1 LTAQHEITGAVT
13 VLSHAGEPQ
22 HFGWSRQPGFF
33 YDPALVWG
41 PRQRISESDRY
52 IVFTP
57 THLVIFEIRDDGFLG
72 HTGITLVSLRDKK
85 RTTQIFQSLF
95 PLGSYDMPTGSEAGP
110 IRYRRH
116 RASLDFVP
124 MEGGARI
131 IRADIPKFGHHRSL
145 RGELVLTE
153 PVMAES
159 LVTNMPWREAKNA
172 FRYTRRSPW
181 YTVEGVIQF
190 GTTEIVFTRGKAW
203 GIFDWN
209 RGVRP
214 RSDAR
219 YWAAACGMGSG
230 RLTAFSVGYGSADSS
245 AATENAFFVD
255 GKIHKLDQVTFHIPP
270 VNWLD
275 PWRFTSN
282 DNRLEMSFTP
292 HQERYERRRLLFH
305 SSTRRQVCGFFSGTA
320 VLDDGSLISFDRI
333 TGFAER
339 DKMRF

>member
-1 LTAQHEITGAVT
+1 MPPQHEITGAVS

-22 HFGWSRQPGFF
+22 YFGWSRQPGLF
-33 YDPALVWG
+33 YDPELSWA
-41 PRQRISESDRY
+41 QRRRMSESDRY
-52 IVFTP
+52 IVFNP

-72 HTGITLVSLRDKK
+72 HAGITLVSLRDKK
-85 RTTQIFQSLF
+85 RTTQIFQNLF
-95 PLGSYDMPTGSEAGP
+95 SIGLCEMPTGSEAGP
-110 IRYRRH
+110 TRYRR
-116 RASLDFVP
+116 RQASLDFIP
-124 MEGGARI
+124 MGGGARI
-131 IRADIPKFGHHRSL
+131 IKADIPKFGHHRSL

-159 LVTNMPWREAKNA
+159 LVTNMPWRDAKNA
-172 FRYTRRSPW
+172 FRYSRRSPW

-214 RSDAR
+214 GADTRC
-219 YWAAACGMGSG
+219 WAAACGMGEG
-230 RLTAFSVGYGSADSS
+230 RLTSFSVGYSSADAS

-255 GKIHKLDQVTFHIPP
+255 GKVHKLDQVTFHIPP
-270 VNWLD
+270 ANWLD

-282 DNRLEMSFTP
+282 DSRLEMTFTP
-292 HQERYERRRLLFH
+292 HQERHERRRLLFH

-320 VLDDGSLISFDRI
+320 ILDDGSLIQFKQI